1 VHHGSVRTGSVE
13 LLKSKDIVITSYSMI
28 INDQYLFNKLKWG
41 AIIIDEASLIK
52 NPDSERKISISNIEA
67 EVKIAM
73 TGTPVENSLLDLWS
87 LTDFVLPGYFG
98 TRESFTNKFI
108 KKDIEQTLIESDLSS
123 LRNETSFIMLRRK
136 KEDVLDSLPDKI
148 DIHQALEMYSNE
160 ASLYNNERESI
171 LRSEEH

>member
-1 VHHGSVRTGSVE
+1 
-13 LLKSKDIVITSYSMI
+13 
-28 INDQYLFNKLKWG
+28 
-41 AIIIDEASLIK
+41 
-52 NPDSERKISISNIEA
+52 
-67 EVKIAM
+67 
-73 TGTPVENSLLDLWS
+73 
-87 LTDFVLPGYFG
+87 
-98 TRESFTNKFI
+98 SFTNKFI

-171 LRSEEH
+171 LARINTESPANVFTLIQNLRQYTTHPLLLDSPSFENADVKQ